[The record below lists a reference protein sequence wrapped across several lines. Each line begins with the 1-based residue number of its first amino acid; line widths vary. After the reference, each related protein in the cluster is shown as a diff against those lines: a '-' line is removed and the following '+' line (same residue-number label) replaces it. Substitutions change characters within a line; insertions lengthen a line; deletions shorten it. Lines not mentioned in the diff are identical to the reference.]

1 MARIRTIKPDFW
13 TDEKIVEL
21 SFEARLFFIGSWNF
35 ADDNGNLQRSA
46 KKLKMQIFPADSIDC
61 EPIIQSLIAHGML
74 SEYEV
79 NGEKYLHI
87 KGFRKHQVINRP
99 SKTGLPRPETD
110 STPTSLTESSLT
122 EGKGKEGKGK
132 DKTDSTVVVTADS
145 HGIARDDDDSS
156 PRNNAEWIRYFADRH
171 GVEIDH
177 MSAHQRAK
185 AFPLFAAWTK
195 AGVTRRQ
202 VDTAVAKAQAEA
214 TEPIAFL
221 PAYVDRVLASMAA
234 PRASPQPSWSD
245 QNAQTIAALTGRNRS
260 HGPDDR
266 IIDV

>member
-1 MARIRTIKPDFW
+1 M
-13 TDEKIVEL
+13 EL
-21 SFEARLFFIGSWNF
+21 
-35 ADDNGNLQRSA
+35 
-46 KKLKMQIFPADSIDC
+46 
-61 EPIIQSLIAHGML
+61 LIAHP
-74 SEYEV
+74 S
-79 NGEKYLHI
+79 NGEVPHRL
-87 KGFRKHQVINRP
+87 RRSLAP
-99 SKTGLPRPETD
+99 GLDQRSVD
-110 STPTSLTESSLT
+110 R
-122 EGKGKEGKGK
+122 
-132 DKTDSTVVVTADS
+132 KTDAGGKHDRDS
-145 HGIARDDDDSS
+145 SGIARDDDSS

>member
-1 MARIRTIKPDFW
+1 
-13 TDEKIVEL
+13 
-21 SFEARLFFIGSWNF
+21 
-35 ADDNGNLQRSA
+35 
-46 KKLKMQIFPADSIDC
+46 
-61 EPIIQSLIAHGML
+61 
-74 SEYEV
+74 
-79 NGEKYLHI
+79 
-87 KGFRKHQVINRP
+87 
-99 SKTGLPRPETD
+99 
-110 STPTSLTESSLT
+110 LTER
-122 EGKGKEGKGK
+122 KGKEGKGK
-132 DKTDSTVVVTADS
+132 DKTDSTVAVTADS
-145 HGIARDDDDSS
+145 SGIARDDDSS